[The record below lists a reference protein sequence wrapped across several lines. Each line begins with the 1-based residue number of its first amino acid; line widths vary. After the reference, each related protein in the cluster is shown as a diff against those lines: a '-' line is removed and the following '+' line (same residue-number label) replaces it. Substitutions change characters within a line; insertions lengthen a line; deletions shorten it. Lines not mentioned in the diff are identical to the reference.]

1 MKMIEIDKTKHQKIH
16 TRQIEI
22 STYDYDQN
30 ILLVEGRLKDD
41 RFNRIY
47 RPTGETSSPGTV
59 HHMIIQMKVRRPEF
73 SIEDIDVEMPTVP
86 QDECPDTRT
95 SLAPVR
101 GMRITSGFTVRVK
114 ELVGGVKGCAHLVA
128 LLTAMAPAAIQG
140 GWAAMA
146 QKPTDPAKYFERTMK
161 VVINTCRVWRAD
173 GPLVKK
179 YRQKIKSKS

>member
-1 MKMIEIDKTKHQKIH
+1 MIDLEKNSYKKIH
-16 TRQIEI
+16 TRQIEV
-22 STYDYDQN
+22 STYDFDQN

-41 RFNRIY
+41 RFNNIY
-47 RPTGETSSPGTV
+47 RPTGETSPPGTV

-73 SIEDIDVEMPTVP
+73 TVEDIDVEMPTVP
-86 QDECPDTRT
+86 QEECPDTRT
-95 SLAPVR
+95 SLEPVK

-146 QKPTDPAKYFERTMK
+146 QKPSDPAKYFERTMR
-161 VVINTCRVWRAD
+161 VVINTCRVWRAN
-173 GPLVKK
+173 GPFVKK
-179 YRQKIKSKS
+179 YRDKFKSKS